1 LIDPKCIRAVQAE
14 HEKFDPL
21 LRKLR
26 RTVYEIMNGDAQP
39 EALQNIVLEWQEI
52 SKRFKAQGTL
62 AYVIPGDLLVMVRPL
77 SAEEK
82 NPLYHLPDEN
92 PQ

>member
-1 LIDPKCIRAVQAE
+1 MLDPKCARAVQAE
-14 HEKFDPL
+14 DEKLDPL

-26 RTVYEIMNGDAQP
+26 KTVYDIVNGDAPP
-39 EALQNIVLEWQEI
+39 EAMRNIAVEWQEI
-52 SKRFKAQGTL
+52 NKRLKAGGTL
-62 AYVIPGDLLVMVRPL
+62 AYVIPGELFVMVRPL

-82 NPLYHLPDEN
+82 NPLNSVPDEN